1 MTDVEALRQQRVG
14 LVLGAGGPIGHAF
27 HAGVLAALADAGWD
41 ARDASIIVGT
51 SIGAVTGSL
60 LRAGVAPADLYARAT
75 TGQMSPEGEARSGG
89 EKAWQL
95 MACEVERG
103 PVTIGPPASI
113 RLFTQLLRHPS
124 HTRAG
129 LLLAALTPSGARPT
143 APIAHAINENLG
155 HAWPARPLW
164 TCAVGLDDGERVV
177 LRPDD
182 GPVVDVGTAVAAS
195 IVVPAVFEPVV
206 VDGRRLV
213 DGGLHSPANADVI
226 ADAVDQID
234 AVIVSIPMGVGS
246 WPGRVGVD
254 LPGRFLNHWTSERE
268 LRRVRD
274 AGLPVLVFEPDASA
288 LEVMHY
294 DSFDLTHRE
303 EIARR
308 AYAAVAQRPVTVAS
322 PA

>member
-1 MTDVEALRQQRVG
+1 MTDIDALPNQRVG
-14 LVLGAGGPIGHAF
+14 LVLGAGGPVGHAF

-41 ARDASIIVGT
+41 ARDAAVIVGT

-60 LRAGVAPADLYARAT
+60 LRAGVAPADLYARAS
-75 TGQMSPEGEARSGG
+75 GGEMSPEGDARSGG
-89 EKAWQL
+89 DAAFAL

-103 PVTIGPPASI
+103 PVTIGPPASP
-113 RLFTQLLRHPS
+113 RLFAHLLRHPS

-129 LLLAALTPSGARPT
+129 LLLAALTPSGTRPT
-143 APIAHAINENLG
+143 APIAQAINNNLG
-155 HAWPARPLW
+155 GSWPDRPFW
-164 TCAVGLDDGERVV
+164 TCAVGLDDGKRVI
-177 LRPDD
+177 LGPDD

-195 IVVPAVFEPVV
+195 ITVPAVFEPVV

-226 ADAVDQID
+226 VDAIGQID
-234 AVIVSIPMGVGS
+234 AVVVSCPMGVGS
-246 WPGRVGVD
+246 WPGRLGAD
-254 LPGRFLNHWTSERE
+254 LPGRFLNHWTTERE
-268 LRRVRD
+268 LSRVRD
-274 AGLPVLVFEPDASA
+274 AGVPVHLFEPDASA

-294 DSFDLTHRE
+294 NAFDLTHRN

-308 AYAAVAQRPVTVAS
+308 AYNSVAQAPVTVSS